1 MRGEVGGQTV
11 WASLGN
17 TLTDRDFV
25 RFTGLLL
32 GFYFLSSQPTITVP
46 LLTARLVGAEAIGPL
61 FALQAAV
68 AMVLQVPLVRWANTR
83 IQPLMQV
90 SAAMLLMG
98 CGFVGYALATS
109 FVHLAVAT
117 ALLAV
122 GQLLVSPVRSTLT
135 ARLAGGQGGAYFG
148 AGSLAGP
155 GPGEPRSGPPCWPS
169 IRSASCIRPLC

>member
-32 GFYFLSSQPTITVP
+32 GFYFLSSQLTITVP

-98 CGFVGYALATS
+98 CGFVGYALATY

-117 ALLAV
+117 ALVRAGLPIREAP
-122 GQLLVSPVRSTLT
+122 GRTTRAPPLRPPLSPRRLSC
-135 ARLAGGQGGAYFG
+135 ARA
-148 AGSLAGP
+148 
-155 GPGEPRSGPPCWPS
+155 RSGC
-169 IRSASCIRPLC
+169 A